1 MNENHCTQA
10 KQPPSCPAAPS
21 REAGGLARRARPVVL
36 STADDKFALPLAV
49 MLRSLADNLTWTP
62 RVDVYV
68 LDCGISARNKW
79 RIRRSL
85 PAGAIRIRFIPVPM
99 DCLGEISLA
108 GYWTRSVYAKLLMGR
123 LLPADVPRAI
133 FIDADTLVLR
143 DVGELWEL
151 DLESRVL
158 GAVPDPTYPLEET
171 LHWGGDPGF
180 WGVTSETPYF
190 NSGLM
195 VIDLVRWRS
204 EEVGERALR
213 MLREHPQRMFC
224 VDQGALN
231 VVLKGDFQAIGPA
244 WNVTWLFYDLPPGTF
259 AGEEGERR
267 KQIYR
272 DPRLIHFWG
281 PKKPW
286 THPGTYFGAD
296 RFFAYL
302 HRTAWRNSVPFA
314 PWKSDPVGARMRRSA
329 KAWKARMFDALVR
342 WRAVRRSRQPS

>member
-1 MNENHCTQA
+1 MNEIHCPQA
-10 KQPPSCPAAPS
+10 NQPPSCSAAPS
-21 REAGGLARRARPVVL
+21 REAGGLSRRARPVVL

-68 LDCGISARNKW
+68 LDCGISARNKR

-99 DCLGEISLA
+99 DCLGEINLK
-108 GYWTRSVYAKLLMGR
+108 GYWTRSVYAKLLMGS

-133 FIDADTLVLR
+133 FIDADMLVLR

-151 DLESRVL
+151 DLDGRVL

-195 VIDLVRWRS
+195 VVDLARWRS

-267 KQIYR
+267 KQTYR
-272 DPRLIHFWG
+272 NPRLIHFWG

-286 THPGTYFGAD
+286 THPGTYYGAD

-314 PWKSDPVGARMRRSA
+314 PWKNDPVGARMRRSA
-329 KAWKARMFDALVR
+329 KAWKARISDALVR
-342 WRAVRRSRQPS
+342 WRAFRHPRQPS